1 MLISI
6 SNEELA
12 TAKLS
17 VKQDMMLKLGLLGCC
32 SVVVFTLL
40 EMSKLNL
47 PVSPEL
53 VYRLFKVTEMLLIFS
68 LALILKLTYELF
80 VWFRLNHGKFQIVK
94 TKRRRFFNTKL
105 DARTGDVICLKIALT
120 RFFVRRC
127 SD

>member
-1 MLISI
+1 MLVSI

-12 TAKLS
+12 KAKLS
-17 VKQDMMLKLGLLGCC
+17 IKQDMILKLGLLGCC
-32 SVVVFTLL
+32 SVVVLTLL

-53 VYRLFKVTEMLLIFS
+53 VYRLFKVAEMLLIFS
-68 LALILKLTYELF
+68 SVLILRLAYELI
-80 VWFRLNHGKFQIVK
+80 VWFRLNSGKFKIVK